1 VLQVLNKID
10 LVPAGTMLPPGAI
23 PVSGLTGQGL
33 DGLLAAID
41 AALVADPLTTVSFR
55 IPQSEGRVIAAL
67 ERGATI
73 ERQRFEGNL
82 LYMTAT
88 GPASLLHRYRRFLAK
103 EEAVDSAA

>member
-1 VLQVLNKID
+1 
-10 LVPAGTMLPPGAI
+10 LPSGAI

-67 ERGATI
+67 ERGAMI

-82 LYMTAT
+82 LYMMAT
-88 GPASLLHRYRRFLAK
+88 GPTSLLHRYRRFLER
-103 EEAVDSAA
+103 EEVTVNTAA